1 LEGAIVT
8 GLIGEGTVTAVTT
21 KLIFPDV
28 TLISGFVVVEVA
40 FIRKD
45 PISAPEEF
53 VTLTEKFPIFNFSV

>member
-8 GLIGEGTVTAVTT
+8 GLTGEGTVTAVTT

-40 FIRKD
+40 FILKD
-45 PISAPEEF
+45 PISTPEEF
-53 VTLTEKFPIFNFSV
+53 VTLTEKFPSFKFSV